1 MSNFNFRT
9 DMADE
14 RVDAYKQVHNL
25 SKIDGIKVESKE
37 DDVLKITTVDVLDDN
52 GKEALGKD
60 IGKYITME
68 FKEIDYL
75 TDEQKQNII
84 KALAEQIKLLAGEN
98 VHSIMVVGLGNEAI
112 TPDALG
118 PKVISFINVTR
129 HMLKYASEF
138 VKPGTKEISALSP
151 RCFGNYRN

>member
-1 MSNFNFRT
+1 
-9 DMADE
+9 
-14 RVDAYKQVHNL
+14 
-25 SKIDGIKVESKE
+25 
-37 DDVLKITTVDVLDDN
+37 
-52 GKEALGKD
+52 
-60 IGKYITME
+60 ME